1 MESAKITGQKI
12 SLKELDKYGQVNL
25 RSSKVSKSLIQD
37 GGKLKPIKSTEAK
50 TIAQNGGLNTRSRH
64 ALPSLGGNS
73 SNRSRLVIRDN
84 AMGTTEVISKTPSK
98 PKMITA
104 SLRNAKASLD
114 GKLKKNKN
122 MEASSNGTPLGIM
135 QS

>member
-1 MESAKITGQKI
+1 MREELRTLETAKISGQKI
-12 SLKELDKYGQVNL
+12 SLKELDRYGQVNL

-37 GGKLKPIKSTEAK
+37 GGKLRPIKATETK
-50 TIAQNGGLNTRSRH
+50 SIAGNNSNITRSRH

-84 AMGTTEVISKTPSK
+84 ASGQTEVISKTPSK
-98 PKMITA
+98 PRVVPA

-114 GKLKKNKN
+114 SKFNKANDASRPKN
-122 MEASSNGTPLGIM
+122 
-135 QS
+135 